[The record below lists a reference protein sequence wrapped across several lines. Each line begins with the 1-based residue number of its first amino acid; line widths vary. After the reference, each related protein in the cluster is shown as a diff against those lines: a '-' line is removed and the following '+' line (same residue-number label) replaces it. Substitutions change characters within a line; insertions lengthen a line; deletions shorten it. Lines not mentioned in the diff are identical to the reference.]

1 MIIIKILNL
10 GFLRLGRKRE
20 WKKVIENYWV
30 YKIDKV
36 ELD

>member
-20 WKKVIENYWV
+20 WKKVIESYWV
-30 YKIDKV
+30 KKIFKE